1 MGIDNVP
8 MEHLYEFEWETC
20 DWYVSK
26 TTKHCKVCNRCTKD
40 FDHHCIWLN
49 NCIGY
54 NNYTSFIILLVAYWA
69 YNWLYLIVGGFSI
82 FSMIR
87 HFSIKKGISVGLLAV
102 CGLTLIVKVVI
113 TALTTS
119 LLIFHI
125 LLKCKGQTTY
135 EFIVKRRE
143 LKRCILFLV

>member
-1 MGIDNVP
+1 MNIENVP
-8 MEHLYEFEWETC
+8 MEHLYEFEWETW

-40 FDHHCIWLN
+40 FDHHWVWLN

-54 NNYTSFIILLVAYWA
+54 NNYTSFILLLVSYWA
-69 YNWLYLIVGGFSI
+69 YNWLYLSVGGFSI
-82 FSMIR
+82 YTMIR
-87 HFSIKKGISVGLLAV
+87 QFSLRKGILIGSLAV
-102 CGLTLIVKVVI
+102 WGTTLIFKVVI

-125 LLKCKGQTTY
+125 FLKLKGQTTY

-143 LKRCILFLV
+143 QKR